1 MSLFYVV
8 GGPRPGERDAFFRR
22 LEEIG
27 GTPPGWTLYRHA
39 GGDDRALH
47 IVEAPSADA
56 VLAHLDALGP
66 IYTHGPV
73 VEIVPLTPQPG
84 RG

>member
-22 LEEIG
+22 LDEIG
-27 GTPPGWTLYRHA
+27 GTPPRWTLYRHA
-39 GGDDRALH
+39 DGDGQALH

-56 VLAHLDALGP
+56 VLAHLAALGP
-66 IYTHGPV
+66 IYVHGPV
-73 VEIVPLTPQPG
+73 IEIVPLSTEP
-84 RG
+84 RRD